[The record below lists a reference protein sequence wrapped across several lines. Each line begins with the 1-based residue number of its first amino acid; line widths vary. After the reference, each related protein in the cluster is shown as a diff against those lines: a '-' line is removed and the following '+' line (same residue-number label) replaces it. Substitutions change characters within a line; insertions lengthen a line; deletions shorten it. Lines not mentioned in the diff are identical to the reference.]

1 MEDYKINLLN
11 NRIEAVYKT
20 NKQCTTEWSKNYWMN
35 VLQSLIRKAKL
46 EH

>member
-11 NRIEAVYKT
+11 NRIEVVYQLQKR
-20 NKQCTTEWSKNYWMN
+20 CTTEWSRNYWMN